1 MQKLS
6 SDAMFVLET
15 LVDRGYIWADEAAE
29 LTKPHILVYLVKH
42 GYAVHKLPD
51 SNFLHLLTTERQNM
65 LYYAP
70 SAEGVELL
78 RRHRDELADKIKNRA
93 HEEAKEKTRERT
105 GWIKFFLG
113 YLLGWLCSGFTPAEV
128 LEYILSL
135 FH

>member
-1 MQKLS
+1 MPKLS

-29 LTKPHILVYLVKH
+29 LTKPHILVYLVMH

-51 SNFLHLLTTERQNM
+51 PNFLRLLSTERQNM
-65 LYYAP
+65 LFYAP

-78 RRHRDELADKIKNRA
+78 RRHRDDLADKAENRS
-93 HEEAKEKTRERT
+93 HEKSKEKANKRT
-105 GWIKFFLG
+105 GWVKFFLG
-113 YLLGWLCSGFTPAEV
+113 YFIGWLCSGIAPADV